1 MINII
6 GAGMAGL
13 LAGNMLRHHKP
24 QLYEAQSSLPNNHEA
39 VLRFRSPIVGD
50 VLSIPFRKVTM
61 MKSHLP
67 WRNPVADA
75 LAYSFKNNGI
85 YRSDR
90 SIVQGTTTGD
100 RWIAPKNFIANMAED
115 LNIYF
120 NRTFDFVGQDS
131 LSLNKPLPCI
141 STIPMPAL
149 MKLLMYPVIPSFEWR
164 PGYVVKGK
172 VANCDAFVSLLIP
185 DPDIR
190 FSRVSI
196 TGDELIIEFTG
207 EMPADIED
215 QPKLN
220 GIIAS
225 AATIL
230 GLRPTTMISNVEC
243 HAQRYAKIAP
253 INDDERKAFM
263 HWATDKFNIYSLGR
277 FATWRPNLLL
287 DDLVNDIRL
296 IDRWIKAGR
305 YAVARHR

>member
-24 QLYEAQSSLPNNHEA
+24 QLYEAQSTLPNNHEA
-39 VLRFRSPIVGD
+39 VLRFRSSIVGD
-50 VLSIPFRKVTM
+50 TLSIPFRKVTM
-61 MKSHLP
+61 VKSHLP

-75 LAYSFKNNGI
+75 LSYSFKNTGI

-90 SIVQGTTTGD
+90 SIVSGTTTGD
-100 RWIAPKNFIANMAED
+100 RWIAPKNFIDQMAED
-115 LNIYF
+115 LNIKF
-120 NRTFDFVGQDS
+120 NLAFDFTDCD
-131 LSLNKPLPCI
+131 LPTI
-141 STIPMPAL
+141 STIPMPSL
-149 MKLLMYPVIPSFEWR
+149 MKILHYPITPKFEWQ

-172 VANCDAFVSLLIP
+172 VENCDAFVSLLIP
-185 DPDIR
+185 DPEIR
-190 FSRVSI
+190 YSRISI
-196 TGDELIIEFTG
+196 TGDELIVEFTG
-207 EMPADIED
+207 EI
-215 QPKLN
+215 PKELN
-220 GIIAS
+220 LNPILIS

-230 GLRPTTMISNVEC
+230 GLKPATTISDVEF
-243 HAQRYAKIAP
+243 HPQRYAKIAP

-263 HWATDKFNIYSLGR
+263 HWATDKFNIFSLGR